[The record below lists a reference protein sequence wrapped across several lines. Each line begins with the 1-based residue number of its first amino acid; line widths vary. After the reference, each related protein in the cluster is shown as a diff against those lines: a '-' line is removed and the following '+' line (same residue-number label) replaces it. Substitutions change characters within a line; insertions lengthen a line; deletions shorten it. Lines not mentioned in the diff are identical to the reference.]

1 MTQERDTF
9 RVADCIEPE
18 LRLFQRD
25 IAEPIRGLDYPDAGE
40 DALLSLLNCDCRCM
54 FPLQLAERS
63 PAGRP
68 ARHDHQ
74 PDAAETLKHKT

>member
-25 IAEPIRGLDYPDAGE
+25 IAEPIHGLDYPDAGE

-54 FPLQLAERS
+54 FPLQ
-63 PAGRP
+63 PAGRGPAHRP
-68 ARHDHQ
+68 ARHDDQ
-74 PDAAETLKHKT
+74 LKAEETLTCKT